1 MTTFETAVTIA
12 AAPAHVWDVLADFE
26 RWPEWTAS
34 MRTLERV
41 SPGAAG
47 PGAQIRVEQPQLQP
61 AVFTITDW
69 RPGRGFQWIMG
80 GATLGACAD
89 HELVPEGDGT
99 RLLLRVRYTGLFAPL
114 VALAYGGL
122 TRRYLAMEAEG
133 LRARAEGRR

>member
-12 AAPAHVWDVLADFE
+12 APPEHAWNVLVDFE

-34 MRTLERV
+34 MRRLERV
-41 SPGAAG
+41 TPGPAG
-47 PGAQIRVEQPQLQP
+47 RGARVRVEQPELQP

-69 RPGRGFQWIMG
+69 RPGSGFRWVMG
-80 GATLGACAD
+80 GAALGACAD
-89 HELVPEGDGT
+89 HELAPEGGGT
-99 RLLLRVRYTGLFAPL
+99 RLLLRVKYTGLLAPL